1 MLVVSV
7 ALASLLIRGMTQK
20 VNPGLAWSS
29 CNSSRM
35 AQKGPRNY
43 ALLTIWPLAPH
54 DSLAPSAHGP
64 LPSASQ
70 IRSDLARRIFR
81 GAHES
86 FRSIGALDDFSFEL
100 WQDLRQGFLKVPPL
114 IATIGKELFQERV
127 HPEKGRKKQDAAI
140 AILDI
145 GRMNDGVQQQTQR
158 VYENMALLPLDLF
171 ARVIA
176 MRIDAAPPFSALFT
190 LWLSTMAAVG
200 LASRSPCSRHA
211 T

>member
-1 MLVVSV
+1 MHLDTRR
-7 ALASLLIRGMTQK
+7 A
-20 VNPGLAWSS
+20 
-29 CNSSRM
+29 
-35 AQKGPRNY
+35 
-43 ALLTIWPLAPH
+43 
-54 DSLAPSAHGP
+54 
-64 LPSASQ
+64 LPSPFSLESVRKHQAGLQ
-70 IRSDLARRIFR
+70 
-81 GAHES
+81 S
-86 FRSIGALDDFSFEL
+86 FRSMRRIEASRRNASALRLRFSQSFASLRQRLSQAKVRSTIQRRGSTTNPFVRSEALDDFSFEL
-100 WQDLRQGFLKVPPL
+100 WQDLRQGLLKVRPL
-114 IATIGKELFQERV
+114 VATIGKELFQERV

-158 VYENMALLPLDLF
+158 VYENMALLALDLF

>member
-1 MLVVSV
+1 MPFPRPFYEEFIGAKKHLVLESV
-7 ALASLLIRGMTQK
+7 RKHQA
-20 VNPGLAWSS
+20 GL
-29 CNSSRM
+29 
-35 AQKGPRNY
+35 Q
-43 ALLTIWPLAPH
+43 
-54 DSLAPSAHGP
+54 
-64 LPSASQ
+64 
-70 IRSDLARRIFR
+70 
-81 GAHES
+81 S
-86 FRSIGALDDFSFEL
+86 FRSMRRIEASRRNASALRLRFSQSFAS
-100 WQDLRQGFLKVPPL
+100 LRQRLSQAKVRSTIQRRGSTTNPFVRSERLTISVSSCGKIFAKGLLKVRPL
-114 IATIGKELFQERV
+114 VATIGKELFQERV

-158 VYENMALLPLDLF
+158 VYENMALLALDLF